1 MLWLGV
7 EVEMSKFPLVR
18 ISSQKHI
25 EELRSG
31 QLFLRHVTFYQR
43 MESNDNARSDVFDG
57 SIPFPDN
64 GTLASI
70 AKEDVKNGRI
80 MNLTS
85 YVACF
90 YHFHC
95 EKNGYFYVPEED
107 KPALREF
114 KRDTAFIIDADD
126 FESRV
131 KNACDKGGIS
141 SLMGDV
147 FYISPQQ
154 EIEIKDQLQNGY
166 IPKII
171 HIPQFVKSSKFSNQH
186 EYRVS
191 VDCTPDYLK
200 LHSKGEPFLLDAEE
214 FKGLSNSTKTI
225 NIGSIEDISDLVTV
239 EELLSSYFREEA

>member
-1 MLWLGV
+1 
-7 EVEMSKFPLVR
+7 MSTFPLVR

-31 QLFLRHVTFYQR
+31 QLFLRHITYYQR
-43 MESNDNARSDVFDG
+43 LEESDIARRDVFDG
-57 SIPFPDN
+57 SIPFADD
-64 GTLASI
+64 GTLSSI
-70 AKEDVKNGRI
+70 AKAEVHNARI
-80 MNLTS
+80 MKLTS

-90 YHFHC
+90 YHFRC
-95 EKNGYFYVPEED
+95 EKSGYFYVPEED

-114 KRDTAFIIDADD
+114 KRDTALIIDTDE

-154 EIEIKDQLQNGY
+154 EIEIKDQLQKGY

-225 NIGSIEDISDLVTV
+225 NIGSIADISEMVTV
-239 EELLSSYFREEA
+239 DELLNSYFREEVK